1 MGVQLKNENKL
12 EEMADILEEFHK
24 YVPNHASEGNIVLP
38 DGHTRN
44 FDNTLFHKLLV
55 GGDQL
60 TVARVRGA
68 TALRSA
74 LSKSIHHLAC
84 VTPVVEDWH
93 ARMTLMKVNTQTACG
108 VKVCSLLASTTAQL
122 ILNEEAGYKSA
133 FCRHNFSRFA
143 AWSSKWSSS
152 RKLLSH
158 NLHCG

>member
-12 EEMADILEEFHK
+12 EEMADILEGFHK

-44 FDNTLFHKLLV
+44 VDNTWFHKLLV

-74 LSKSIHHLAC
+74 HSKSIHRLAG

-122 ILNEEAGYKSA
+122 ILK
-133 FCRHNFSRFA
+133 NFNDYYLLLKGA
-143 AWSSKWSSS
+143 AIKIEF
-152 RKLLSH
+152 
-158 NLHCG
+158 